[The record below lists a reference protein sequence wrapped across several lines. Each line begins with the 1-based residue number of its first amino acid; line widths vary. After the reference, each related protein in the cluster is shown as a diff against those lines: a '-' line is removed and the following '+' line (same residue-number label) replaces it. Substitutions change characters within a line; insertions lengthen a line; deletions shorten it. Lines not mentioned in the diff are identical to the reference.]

1 MRYMNSCEI
10 DAAARRWQDH
20 PVLGPAT
27 ATLAALRDAADA
39 CSDGWAYWPKPAR
52 AAARLMTLIEGD
64 CTARYLS
71 GDRPDATPEALRAAL
86 RPVKAFRTRHGLDFP
101 VTETLPAAPDTTPA
115 RPRTRAQ
122 PGPRGGH
129 TGDSR
134 LLRLAE
140 LLNRYGTAR
149 LGDEWRP
156 GHAAAWLRPDEAAEL
171 AALQEAPVPA
181 GGAVITELAD
191 ASSPAEQL
199 RGVR

>member
-1 MRYMNSCEI
+1 MRYLNTHEI
-10 DAAARRWQDH
+10 DEAARQWESH

-52 AAARLMTLIEGD
+52 AAAGLMTLIAGNG
-64 CTARYLS
+64 TARYLS

-101 VTETLPAAPDTTPA
+101 VTETLPAAPHPA
-115 RPRTRAQ
+115 RLRPRS
-122 PGPRGGH
+122 GRGYDEGQ
-129 TGDSR
+129 
-134 LLRLAE
+134 LLRLIE
-140 LLNRYGTAR
+140 LLNRYGGAR
-149 LGDEWRP
+149 LGRDWQP

-171 AALQEAPVPA
+171 AALNETTAPA
-181 GGAVITELAD
+181 GGTVTAEPAVAG
-191 ASSPAEQL
+191 SPAGQA